1 MTRAALSALLSHW
14 RRHPLQLAML
24 LLGLALATALWS
36 GVQAINAEARA
47 SYDQA
52 AAVLGQDRL
61 DRLVPASGRDLPQD
75 AYIALR
81 RAGWLVSPVI
91 EGRLRIGSRT
101 VTLLGVDPITAP
113 PQAQL
118 GGFDGGAGL
127 LPFLTP
133 PGEALASAA
142 TIADLDA
149 AALPQSLRLRAVEN
163 LPEGTLIADIGIA
176 QRLLG
181 AEGRISRLLVHPD
194 QPVGLPAWQDI
205 TPALRLDRPEGTADL
220 DRLTDSF
227 HLNLTAFGMLS
238 FVVGLFIV
246 HAAVGLAF
254 EQRRPVFRT
263 LRALG
268 LPAGRLIWLLMAE
281 LLFFALL
288 AGLVGVA
295 LGYLI
300 AAVLLPDVAAT
311 LSGLYGAKV
320 PGTLTLRPEWI
331 AAGLAM
337 ATLGTLVAGAQGLW
351 RIARMPLLAP
361 AQPRAWARA
370 SEHAVKVQGALAL
383 ALGLAALVL
392 VQVGGGLVGGFALLA
407 CLLLAAALALPV
419 LLYAALAL
427 AEKRA
432 RGVLAEWFL
441 ADTRQ
446 QLPGLN
452 LALMALM
459 LALAA
464 NVGVGTM
471 VSSFRLTFTGWLDQR
486 LAAELYVTARTED
499 EGARLRAYLADR
511 ANAVLPVWRT
521 EGPVAG
527 APGTVYGMADHAT
540 YRQNWPLLTA
550 LPEVWERLAD
560 GTGALVNEQLAR
572 REGLAA
578 GDPVALPGGTTLPVV
593 GVYSDYGNP
602 TGQAIVGI
610 DLFVSWF
617 PDAPRLGHAI
627 RVSEE
632 EAPRLARSLI
642 EEFDLPPD
650 RVQDQAAVKALSLR
664 IFERTFAVTAALNVL
679 TLGVAA
685 VALLASLTTLSG
697 MRLPQ
702 LAPVWAMG
710 LTRARLA
717 RLELARTLLLAA
729 MTALVALPVGL
740 LLAWVLL
747 AVINVE
753 AFGWRLPMFVF
764 PSDWAIL
771 GAFALLATL
780 VAAALPVRRLA
791 RISPADLLRV
801 FANAR

>member
-1 MTRAALSALLSHW
+1 MTRTALSALLSHW

-47 SYDQA
+47 SYDDA

-61 DRLVPASGRDLPQD
+61 DRLVPASGRYLPQD
-75 AYIALR
+75 DYIALR

-118 GGFDGGAGL
+118 GSFDGGAGL
-127 LPFLTP
+127 LPFLSP
-133 PGEALASAA
+133 PGEALATPA
-142 TIADLDA
+142 TIAELDPT
-149 AALPQSLRLRAVEN
+149 ALPQGLRLRDVEN
-163 LPEGTLIADIGIA
+163 LPDGTLLADIGIA

-194 QPVGLPAWQDI
+194 QPVDLLAWQDI
-205 TPALRLDRPEGTADL
+205 TPGLLLDTPEDAGDL

-238 FVVGLFIV
+238 FAVGLFIV

-281 LLFFALL
+281 LLFFALM
-288 AGLVGVA
+288 AGFVGVA
-295 LGYLI
+295 LGYVI

-311 LSGLYGAKV
+311 LAGLYGAEV
-320 PGTLTLRPEWI
+320 PGTLTLRLEWI

-337 ATLGTLVAGAQGLW
+337 AALGTLVAGAQGLW

-370 SEHAVKVQGALAL
+370 SERALKVQGGLAL
-383 ALGLAALVL
+383 ILGLAALML
-392 VQVGGGLVGGFALLA
+392 AQVGGGLIGGFALLA

-419 LLYAALAL
+419 FLAAALTL
-427 AEKRA
+427 AERRA
-432 RGVLAEWFL
+432 RGVLTEWFL

-499 EGARLRAYLADR
+499 EGARLRAYLAPR
-511 ANAVLPVWRT
+511 ADAVLPVWRT

-527 APGTVYGMADHAT
+527 APGTVYGMADHPT
-540 YRQNWPLLTA
+540 YRQNWPLLA
-550 LPEVWERLAD
+550 AVPDVWERLAD
-560 GTGALVNEQLAR
+560 GSGALVNEQLAR
-572 REGLAA
+572 RERLAP
-578 GDPVALPGGTTLPVV
+578 GDPVALPGEVTLPVV

-602 TGQAIVGI
+602 TGQAMIGI
-610 DLFVSWF
+610 DLFLSWY

-627 RVSEE
+627 RLPPDDGP
-632 EAPRLARSLI
+632 ALAQALVA
-642 EEFDLPPD
+642 EFGLPPD
-650 RVQDQAAVKALSLR
+650 RIMDQAAVKALSLR

-702 LAPVWAMG
+702 LAPVWSMG

-717 RLELARTLLLAA
+717 RLELARTLLLAT
-729 MTALVALPVGL
+729 MTAVAALPVGL

-753 AFGWRLPMFVF
+753 AFGWRLPMYLF
-764 PSDWAIL
+764 PSDWMVL

-780 VAAALPVRRLA
+780 VAAAVPVRRLA
-791 RISPADLLRV
+791 RIAPADLLRV